1 MKKET
6 FAMTE
11 PPFPTHEVQPAEP
24 CRLPAAPRAENVRT
38 PPTLGQLRRELEEF
52 DREGEERRRFGT
64 EMKDLR
70 EGLSERTLRERIGPF
85 LVRVEK
91 FSTQFIRSPGD
102 AERGRSLFTPWISHL
117 VGSAAEPAWRVSGGF
132 DLLQRWCWR
141 RYRADEERV
150 LGAAPGLDTTFTK
163 AP

>member
-1 MKKET
+1 
-6 FAMTE
+6 MTE
-11 PPFPTHEVQPAEP
+11 PPPPTHDVERPEP
-24 CRLPAAPRAENVRT
+24 HRLPAGARGQNVLT
-38 PPTLGQLRRELEEF
+38 PPTLGDLRRELEDF
-52 DREGEERRRFGT
+52 DREAEERRRFRT

-132 DLLQRWCWR
+132 DVLQQWCWR

-150 LGAAPGLDTTFTK
+150 CSPACPTTPVLDSTSTK